1 MKQTIAPKNSMTK
14 QTSKSQAESLSK
26 ASKSISKKE
35 VNNKTVPTKAPKY
48 KIDAIIKD
56 NF

>member
-1 MKQTIAPKNSMTK
+1 MKQTLAPKNSMTK

-35 VNNKTVPTKAPKY
+35 VNNKSVPTKAPKY